1 MNLEVV
7 NRRREKRAE
16 TAPPFRS
23 DDGRWQELLDTAAR
37 IFARKG
43 YKSATLQDIADE
55 FGVLKGSLYHYIRSK
70 DDLLYEV
77 IRSVLE
83 AGLARLREQAALEL
97 DPVERLRAIVRA
109 HVLHLVDNLVGTTV
123 LLHEFTQL
131 SPERQAATPIS
142 EYRGVLQE
150 QVAAARCDARVRA
163 DIDPELSALAILG
176 AMNWVYRWYHPDGS
190 RSPYEIADYFAATLV
205 DGLLDVG
212 PMSTLTS
219 TPTAPGSTTPGS
231 GSHHDQATGSA

>member
-1 MNLEVV
+1 V
-7 NRRREKRAE
+7 NRRREKREE

-77 IRSVLE
+77 IRAVLDV
-83 AGLARLREQAALEL
+83 GLAKLREQAAVDL
-97 DPVERLRAIVRA
+97 DPVERLRAIVHA
-109 HVLHLVDNLVGTTV
+109 HVLHLIDNLIGTTV

-131 SPERQAATPIS
+131 SPERQAATPIRD
-142 EYRGVLQE
+142 YQIVLEQ
-150 QVAAARCDARVRA
+150 QVAAARDDPRVRP
-163 DIDPELSALAILG
+163 DVDPQLSALAILG
-176 AMNWVYRWYHPDGS
+176 ATNWVYRWYRPDGT
-190 RSPYEIADYFAATLV
+190 RSPHQIADYFAATLV
-205 DGLLDVG
+205 DGLL
-212 PMSTLTS
+212 
-219 TPTAPGSTTPGS
+219 APRDAGTQP
-231 GSHHDQATGSA
+231 D

>member
-1 MNLEVV
+1 MV
-7 NRRREKRAE
+7 NRRREPRE

-77 IRSVLE
+77 IRSVLDS
-83 AGLARLREQAALEL
+83 GLTRLRDQAEVDLDPVARLRE
-97 DPVERLRAIVRA
+97 IVRS
-109 HVLHLVDNLVGTTV
+109 HVLYLVDNLVGTTV

-131 SPERQAATPIS
+131 SPERQAATPIR
-142 EYRGVLQE
+142 EYLALLE
-150 QVAAARCDARVRA
+150 AQVAAAGEDRRVRA
-163 DIDPELSALAILG
+163 DLDPHLTALAILG
-176 AMNWVYRWYHPDGS
+176 ATNWVYRWYRPDGS
-190 RSPYEIADYFAATLV
+190 RTPQQIADYFATTLV
-205 DGLLDVG
+205 DGLLV
-212 PMSTLTS
+212 
-219 TPTAPGSTTPGS
+219 PGALRARE
-231 GSHHDQATGSA
+231 Q